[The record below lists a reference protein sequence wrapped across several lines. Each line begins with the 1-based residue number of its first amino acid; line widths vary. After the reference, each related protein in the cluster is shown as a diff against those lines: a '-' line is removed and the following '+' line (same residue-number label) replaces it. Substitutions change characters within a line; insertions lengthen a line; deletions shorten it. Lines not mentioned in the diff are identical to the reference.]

1 MQMDRRAF
9 LRTSLAL
16 GCSAAASPLVAP
28 MAFASAPGERRLV
41 VILLR
46 GAMDGLD
53 VIRPTG
59 SPEWRAARPRLAET
73 ASSGLDLGA
82 GFALHPALGDL
93 APLWQAGEM
102 AAVHA
107 VSTPY
112 RDKRS
117 HFDGQDLLEAG
128 IGNLEEGL
136 RDGWLN
142 RLVGQIP
149 GARADLAYAVGRERM
164 LILDGQAPHA
174 SWSPEVSLLLTP
186 QAQLL
191 LGHLCREDDMF
202 AEALVDAL
210 LVTQSLPEAEAQ
222 TGRGDHQ
229 RLADFAASRLTGEA
243 RIASFSLA
251 GWDTH
256 ANQANT
262 IKPALKRLGETV
274 LALKEGLGAAWGE
287 TAVACIT
294 EFGRTFRENGTGG
307 TDHGTGGAMLLFGG
321 AINGGKVYADW
332 PGLGEGDL
340 YAGRDLLPTRD
351 VRAHLGWMLA
361 GMFGLSRSEV
371 ELQVFPGVD
380 LGVDP
385 GVLA

>member
-1 MQMDRRAF
+1 MDRRRF
-9 LRTSLAL
+9 LQGSLAL

-28 MAFASAPGERRLV
+28 VAFASTPGDRRLV

-53 VIRPTG
+53 VIRPVD
-59 SPEWRAARPRLAET
+59 SREWRAARPTLSED
-73 ASSGLDLGA
+73 ASAGADLGG
-82 GFALHPALGDL
+82 GFALHPALSDL

-128 IGNLEEGL
+128 IGDLEEGL

-149 GARADLAYAVGRERM
+149 GARADLAYAIGRERM
-164 LILDGQAPHA
+164 LILDGAAPHA

-186 QAQLL
+186 QGQRLL
-191 LGHLCREDDMF
+191 EFLCAGDPLFGLALE
-202 AEALVDAL
+202 EALAVAE
-210 LVTQSLPEAEAQ
+210 SLPGQEDVR
-222 TGRGDHQ
+222 GRADHL
-229 RLADFAASRLTGEA
+229 RLADFTAERLRGEA

-256 ANQANT
+256 ARQDIGLKN
-262 IKPALKRLGETV
+262 ALQRLSETV
-274 LALKEGLGAAWGE
+274 LALRDGLGPDWDQ

-321 AINGGKVYADW
+321 AIRGGRVYADW
-332 PGLGEGDL
+332 PGLGESQL
-340 YAGRDLLPTRD
+340 YGGRDLLPTRD

-361 GMFGLSRSEV
+361 GLFGVSQTAIER
-371 ELQVFPGVD
+371 QVFPGLE
-380 LGVDP
+380 LGPDP